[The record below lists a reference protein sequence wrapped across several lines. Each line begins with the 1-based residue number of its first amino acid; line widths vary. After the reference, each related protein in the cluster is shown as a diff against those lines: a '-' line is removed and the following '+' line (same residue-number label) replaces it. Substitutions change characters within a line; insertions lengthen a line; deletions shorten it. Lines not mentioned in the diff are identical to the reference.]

1 MFLNEKNIKESLVT
15 KIIGKEIFFLETVDS
30 TNTYARKLVKRGFG
44 EGIVIIADH
53 QTEGRGRF
61 GKKWH
66 SPPGTGAWMSVIL
79 NPVGNKNSLININY
93 ICALSVVEAI
103 YNLIY
108 VKGEI
113 KWPNDILI
121 NKKKVGGI
129 LSELVKFEDKKEF
142 IIAGI
147 GININQSYEDFP
159 SDLREIAISLKI
171 ISGIELEREK
181 IIINILQLLEKYY
194 LLSFE
199 NRTDFIFKEWLKWCT
214 TIGKKIRIATS
225 EKYFEG
231 VAESIKP
238 DGKLLLRN
246 SLNEIKEV
254 TPSDIIQVMEYIN

>member
-44 EGIVIIADH
+44 EGIVIIADN

-66 SPPGTGAWMSVIL
+66 SPSGTGAWMSVIL

-129 LSELVKFEDKKEF
+129 LSEPVKFEDKKEF

-159 SDLREIAISLKI
+159 SDLREIATSLKI

-181 IIINILQLLEKYY
+181 IIINILQFLEKYY

-199 NRTDFIFKEWLKWCT
+199 NRTDFIFNEWLKWCT